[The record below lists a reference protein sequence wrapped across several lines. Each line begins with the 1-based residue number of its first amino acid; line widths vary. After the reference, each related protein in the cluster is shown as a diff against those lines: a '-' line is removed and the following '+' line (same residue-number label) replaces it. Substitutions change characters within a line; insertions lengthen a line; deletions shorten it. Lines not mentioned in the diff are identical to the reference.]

1 MKKLLYILA
10 LMAVFAACKKK
21 TVPETWVVHGLDYYP
36 TSIGNYVIYEVD
48 SIVYDE
54 FTSDTTHYKYRIKEK
69 LEEEFTDPENK
80 TAIKITRYIKKFDAT
95 KPYDSIP
102 WSIKDIWQANVNK
115 TNVEV
120 VEENV
125 RFTKLIFPVKE
136 GSTWDGNAKNSIG
149 QWDYTFSYIDKS
161 ETINSVPL
169 QKTLL
174 VTQKNFRTLISWQYY
189 IEKYA
194 EGVGLAYREIIDIK
208 HPVTS
213 TLTPVNNIPQK
224 TGLIYKS
231 QIISYGHE

>member
-1 MKKLLYILA
+1 
-10 LMAVFAACKKK
+10 MAFFAACKKK
-21 TVPETWVVHGLDYYP
+21 TVPETWVVPGLDYYP
-36 TSIGNYVIYEVD
+36 ATIGNYVVYEVD

-80 TAIKITRYIKKFDAT
+80 TAIKIARYIKKFDAS
-95 KPYDSIP
+95 KSYDSIP

-149 QWDYTFSYIDKS
+149 QWDYTYSYIDKN

-169 QKTLL
+169 QKTLM
-174 VTQKNFRTLISWQYY
+174 VTQKNFRTLISFQYY
-189 IEKYA
+189 VEKYA

-213 TLTPVNNIPQK
+213 TITPVNNIPQK

>member
-1 MKKLLYILA
+1 MKNLFYILA
-10 LMAVFAACKKK
+10 LMAFFAACKKK
-21 TVPETWVVHGLDYYP
+21 TVPETHVVYGSEYYP
-36 TSIGNYVIYEVD
+36 NTLGNYVIYEVD

-54 FTSDTTHYKYRIKEK
+54 FTSDTTHYKYLIKEK

-80 TAIKITRYIKKFDAT
+80 PALKIARYIKKYSAS

-136 GSTWDGNAKNSIG
+136 GSAWDGNAKNSIG
-149 QWDYTFSYIDKS
+149 QWDYTYSYIDKS
-161 ETINSVPL
+161 ETINSIPL

-189 IEKYA
+189 IEKYTA
-194 EGVGLAYREIIDIK
+194 GVGLVY
-208 HPVTS
+208 
-213 TLTPVNNIPQK
+213 
-224 TGLIYKS
+224 
-231 QIISYGHE
+231 

>member
-1 MKKLLYILA
+1 LKKLFCISLLLLA
-10 LMAVFAACKKK
+10 FTFCKKK
-21 TVPETWVVHGLDYYP
+21 ADPPNWVVPGYGYYP
-36 TSIGNYVIYEVD
+36 ASIGNYVIYEVD

-80 TAIKITRYIKKFDAT
+80 TAIKIARYIKKFDAS
-95 KPYDSIP
+95 KSYDSIP

-149 QWDYTFSYIDKS
+149 QWDYTYSYIDNN

-169 QKTLL
+169 QKTLM
-174 VTQKNFRTLISWQYY
+174 VTQKNFRTLISFQYY
-189 IEKYA
+189 VEKYA

-213 TLTPVNNIPQK
+213 TLTPVGNIPQK

>member
-1 MKKLLYILA
+1 MKKLFYILA
-10 LMAVFAACKKK
+10 LIAVFAACKKK
-21 TVPETWVVHGLDYYP
+21 TVSETHVLNGIDYYP
-36 TSIGNYVIYEVD
+36 TTLGNYVIYEVD

-54 FTSDTTHYKYRIKEK
+54 FTSDTTHYKYLIKEK

-80 TAIKITRYIKKFDAT
+80 TALKIARYIKKFNAS
-95 KPYDSIP
+95 KPYDSIA
-102 WSIKDIWQANVNK
+102 WTIKDIWQANVNK

-149 QWDYTFSYIDKS
+149 QWDYTYSYIDKS
-161 ETINSVPL
+161 ENINSIPL

-189 IEKYA
+189 VEKYTV
-194 EGVGLAYREIIDIK
+194 GVGLVYREIIDIK

-213 TLTPVNNIPQK
+213 TITPVNNIPQK

-231 QIISYGHE
+231 QVISYGHE

>member
-1 MKKLLYILA
+1 MKKLVFILTI
-10 LMAVFAACKKK
+10 AVIFSACKKK
-21 TVPETWVVHGLDYYP
+21 TNPETWVVSGYDYYP
-36 TSIGNYVIYEVD
+36 TTIGNFVVYDVD

-80 TAIKITRYIKKFDAT
+80 AAIKIARYIKKFDAT

-102 WSIKDIWQANVNK
+102 WTIKDIWQANVSK

-136 GSTWDGNAKNSIG
+136 GATWDGNAKNTIG
-149 QWDYTFSYIDKS
+149 QWDYTYSYIDNP
-161 ETINSVPL
+161 EYVNSIPFE
-169 QKTLL
+169 KTLL

-189 IEKYA
+189 IEKYVT
-194 EGVGLAYREIIDIK
+194 GVGLVYREIIDIK
-208 HPVTS
+208 HPVTP
-213 TLTPVNNIPQK
+213 TTTPVNSIPQK

-231 QIISYGHE
+231 QVISYGHE